1 MAGAAA
7 VASPDT
13 DPQGPQGPQGPQAN
27 LCLAS
32 KSRNLTPPHTVQREI
47 PTSSHRLRR
56 LKIELGAL
64 EEKSRLARRFAA
76 VPKDAARIVMH
87 DITAIQLVVLYKSQD
102 I

>member
-13 DPQGPQGPQGPQAN
+13 DPQGPQGPQAN

>member
-13 DPQGPQGPQGPQAN
+13 DPQGPQGPQAN

-47 PTSSHRLRR
+47 PTSSHRLNASSRNHACSKEMR
-56 LKIELGAL
+56 AGACN
-64 EEKSRLARRFAA
+64 S
-76 VPKDAARIVMH
+76 
-87 DITAIQLVVLYKSQD
+87 S
-102 I
+102 